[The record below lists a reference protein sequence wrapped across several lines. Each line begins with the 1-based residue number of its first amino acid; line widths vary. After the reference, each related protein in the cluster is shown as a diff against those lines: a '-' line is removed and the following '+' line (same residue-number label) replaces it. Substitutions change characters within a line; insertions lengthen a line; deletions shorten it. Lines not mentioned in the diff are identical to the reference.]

1 MPDDQTPERE
11 RPAEQLAREIVD
23 AYLPDVSSAR
33 ILWRERARWTERIA
47 VDLVAAREEGRRE
60 GLMEAAGLIRAEQ
73 QRLIDAVL
81 MLPEGSEARARA
93 AARVETAFQLE
104 GKIEACAAGE
114 KTADA

>member
-1 MPDDQTPERE
+1 MTPAQRIVI
-11 RPAEQLAREIVD
+11 QLGDEVGVPPLTQAQIDRLMD
-23 AYLPDVSSAR
+23 
-33 ILWRERARWTERIA
+33 IL
-47 VDLVAAREEGRRE
+47 REEFRQAEERGRQA
-60 GLMEAAGLIRAEQ
+60 GLVEAAGLIRADQ